1 MTAVL
6 DLLRGFDALDAA
18 ARAALEGACAG
29 VISVAPDTDL
39 RREGEALDR
48 LHVLVDGWACRTKL
62 LVDGRRQIP
71 MLLLPGDICDLD
83 GLESPRLPY
92 GVITLTPCRVAV
104 WSHHALATVM
114 RDHPSIGAALLRLAL
129 VENAMM
135 TQGIVV
141 LGRHCAREKVAHL
154 LCEIV
159 VRLEAVGRAEPD
171 RYDLPLTQA
180 EMADVLGLSSVH
192 INRVLQDLRGA
203 GLIHLAAE
211 RLTVLD
217 YEGLCAVGQFRADHL
232 LLSRA
237 GSHLLTG
244 DIGTGRGRQAADPHS
259 GPGPA

>member
-6 DLLRGFDALDAA
+6 DLLRGFDALDKAP
-18 ARAALEGACAG
+18 RAALEGACAG
-29 VISVAPDTDL
+29 VISIAPDTDL

-48 LHVLVDGWACRTKL
+48 LHVLLDGWACRTKL

-104 WSHHALATVM
+104 WPHHALATVM

-171 RYDLPLTQA
+171 RCDLPLTQA

-192 INRVLQDLRGA
+192 LNRVLQELRGE

-211 RLTVLD
+211 RLTVLNHA
-217 YEGLCAVGQFRADHL
+217 GLCAVGQFRPDHL
-232 LLSRA
+232 LTSRTEP
-237 GSHLLTG
+237 SLLTG
-244 DIGTGRGRQAADPHS
+244 PLRTVQGRHSAGSDSAAGRA
-259 GPGPA
+259 